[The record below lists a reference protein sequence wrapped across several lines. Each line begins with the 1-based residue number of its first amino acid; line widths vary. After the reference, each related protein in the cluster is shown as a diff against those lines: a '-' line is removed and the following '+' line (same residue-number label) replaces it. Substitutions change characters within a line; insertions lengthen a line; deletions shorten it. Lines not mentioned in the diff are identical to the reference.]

1 MDLQKILRRIFLKFL
16 HKLSLTLFLFWS
28 GQLAMGQVSIRGTVY
43 DRSQRFGMPGVSVL
57 GTSGGGT
64 ATDSLGN
71 YSIRLPAGDSI
82 YFSYLG
88 KFTARTPLKD
98 INPDQPFDMSL
109 EVGTESLP
117 TVFVQAKNYL
127 LDSLETR
134 REYKKIFD
142 YGADYVTDMKA
153 TRNGRGMGM
162 GVDFDMLLRPGQ
174 VRRTLAFQKRLIEE
188 EQDNYVDHRFSPTVV
203 HRVTGLE
210 SPVLDSFMKVY
221 RPSYEFLQTLT
232 TDYEF
237 YKYIADCAKF
247 YSANR

>member
-1 MDLQKILRRIFLKFL
+1 MFVW
-16 HKLSLTLFLFWS
+16 H
-28 GQLAMGQVSIRGTVY
+28 GQMVMGQTLVKGTVF
-43 DRSQRFGMPGVSVL
+43 DRSQRVGLPGVSVMR
-57 GTSGGGT
+57 TSGGGT
-64 ATDSLGN
+64 ATDSLGY
-71 YSIRLPAGDSI
+71 YSIRLAPEDSI

-88 KFTARTPLKD
+88 KFTARTPVRD

-109 EVGTESLP
+109 EVGVESLP
-117 TVFVQAKNYL
+117 TVFVQSKNYL

-134 REYKKIFD
+134 KEYKKIFEYD
-142 YGADYVTDMKA
+142 GSYVDDLKA
-153 TRNGRGMGM
+153 GRSGKSMGI
-162 GVDFDMLLRPGQ
+162 GIDFDMLLRPGQ

-188 EQDNYVDHRFSPTVV
+188 EQDNYIDHRFSPTVV

-210 SPVLDSFMKVY
+210 SPVLDSFMRVY

-247 YSANR
+247 YSASSQ

>member
-1 MDLQKILRRIFLKFL
+1 MDLQKLLHPIL
-16 HKLSLTLFLFWS
+16 LTLLFFWS
-28 GQLAMGQVSIRGTVY
+28 GQMVIGQVLIKGTVY
-43 DRSQRFGMPGVSVL
+43 DRSQRVGLPGVSVM

-64 ATDSLGN
+64 ATDSMGN
-71 YSIRLPAGDSI
+71 YSIRLALGDSI

-88 KFTARTPLKD
+88 KFTARTPVRD

-109 EVGTESLP
+109 EVGVESLP
-117 TVFVQAKNYL
+117 TVFVQSRNYL

-134 REYKKIFD
+134 KEYKKIFD
-142 YGADYVTDMKA
+142 YGGNYVDDLKA
-153 TRNGRGMGM
+153 GRSGKSMGI

-174 VRRTLAFQKRLIEE
+174 VRRTLAFQKRLLEE
-188 EQDNYVDHRFSPTVV
+188 EQDNYVDHRFSPSVV

-210 SPVLDSFMKVY
+210 SPQLDSFMRVY
-221 RPSYEFLQTLT
+221 RPSFEFLQTLT

-247 YSANR
+247 YSAAGQ